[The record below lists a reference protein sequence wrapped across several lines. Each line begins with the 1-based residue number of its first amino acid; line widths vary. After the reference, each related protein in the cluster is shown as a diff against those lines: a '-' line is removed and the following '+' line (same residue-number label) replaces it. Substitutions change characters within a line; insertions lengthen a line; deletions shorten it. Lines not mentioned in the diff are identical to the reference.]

1 LYKDATQSR
10 IHGTWSVTKLQASRR
25 IPYERKGER
34 LEVED
39 ISATEEAIDP
49 DTERMRG
56 ELGVEARGEA
66 RNIGGWG
73 VGRWDR
79 NRTCNLRFRIL
90 FA

>member
-1 LYKDATQSR
+1 L
-10 IHGTWSVTKLQASRR
+10 GVVLV
-25 IPYERKGER
+25 ERKGER

-39 ISATEEAIDP
+39 ISATEEVIDP